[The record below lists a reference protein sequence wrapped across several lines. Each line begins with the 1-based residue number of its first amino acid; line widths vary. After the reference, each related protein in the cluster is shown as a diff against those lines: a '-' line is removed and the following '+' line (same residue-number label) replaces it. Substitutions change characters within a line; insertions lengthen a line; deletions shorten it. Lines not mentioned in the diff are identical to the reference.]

1 MSLAK
6 YVGAVGGKVDAFFHW
21 KTLTL
26 GTSILSL
33 QLQEADLYQGQPPQ
47 GVPQSPLQATCL
59 SFASVGGEG
68 GEWFQRDQPPG
79 IYPKEISF
87 WVNTS

>member
-1 MSLAK
+1 M
-6 YVGAVGGKVDAFFHW
+6 GGEADAFFPW
-21 KTLTL
+21 KTPTL

-47 GVPQSPLQATCL
+47 GVLLSPLPATCL
-59 SFASVGGEG
+59 SFPSEGEG
-68 GEWFQRDQPPG
+68 EGEELFQCDQPPG

-87 WVNTS
+87 WVNIS